1 MSVHQ
6 FYACI
11 AALDVST
18 QTWSWADRTMR
29 QYGFA
34 LCKWPTSRWGSSGNY
49 VRNLLPV
56 VLAEAD
62 TNNVLYHAEYLRAN
76 ALVPLWYGDATLRF
90 CLTPD
95 TTSWLDNYISVT
107 VYESGYNT
115 TPMNFRV
122 DGVNYENIFQANYS
136 YDGNR
141 SKAPYWALSS
151 IITDQTTA
159 STCSLYSQGTD
170 MNHYTIYC
178 VQNPLSRNL
187 ADGFL
192 ALINKAPTPSSVD
205 PYEGGGISVIGG
217 GTGNFDTSSES
228 VNIPSLPSTTA
239 VSTGFLTLF
248 NPSTAKLRDLASYM
262 WSNPLFDLSAWRKIF
277 ADPMGAILGLSIV
290 PVAVPTS
297 GNAEV
302 TVGNIPTGIEMP
314 LVSNQYVEVDCG
326 SIQVKE
332 FWGGYLDYSPYTKAE
347 IYLPYCGIHA
357 IDIDDIMEKTVN
369 VVYHIDILSGACC
382 VYVKCDTAIL
392 YTFIG
397 QCSSS
402 IPITGDSWTNVIN
415 GVLSAAVSVGSMVAT
430 GGATAPMALPQLA
443 STVTNSLKPSIEKSG
458 AMGGTGGLL
467 AYQYPYLIITRPRQ
481 ALSENQN
488 KYMGYPSFVTAELGS
503 LRGYTEVEQVHL
515 ENINA
520 TDSELKEIE
529 TLLKNGVIF

>member
-1 MSVHQ
+1 MGILQ
-6 FYACI
+6 FYGRI
-11 AALDVST
+11 RKSNGTWVDAAPKLYGFSICTYPSFPSSLGYAYGLTDDYLLYPENNILAAMVKNYIDSDSSIDYST
-18 QTWSWADRTMR
+18 Q
-29 QYGFA
+29 
-34 LCKWPTSRWGSSGNY
+34 Y
-49 VRNLLPV
+49 V
-56 VLAEAD
+56 
-62 TNNVLYHAEYLRAN
+62 
-76 ALVPLWYGDATLRF
+76 
-90 CLTPD
+90 CLTD
-95 TTSWLDNYISVT
+95 DKYDNYIKFT
-107 VYESGYNT
+107 VNGPNMGAGEIRVNGGDVYTFMSGYRASSGPAYAVFSQIPT
-115 TPMNFRV
+115 SETPGSAILTGSFAAETR
-122 DGVNYENIFQANYS
+122 DALS
-136 YDGNR
+136 YTLFSRGSLGDGNKNR
-141 SKAPYWALSS
+141 LL
-151 IITDQTTA
+151 T
-159 STCSLYSQGTD
+159 
-170 MNHYTIYC
+170 
-178 VQNPLSRNL
+178 
-187 ADGFL
+187 
-192 ALINKAPTPSSVD
+192 LIGMSPGPKPDPD

-228 VNIPSLPSTTA
+228 INIPGLPATTA

-248 NPSTAKLRDLASYM
+248 NPTTANLRDLASYM
-262 WSNPLFDLSAWRKIF
+262 WANPLFDLSAWRKIF

-290 PVAVPTS
+290 PVSVPAS

-302 TVGNIPTGIEMP
+302 TVGNIPTGIQMP
-314 LVSNQYVEVDCG
+314 LVSSQYVVVDCG

-357 IDIDDIMEKTVN
+357 IDIDDIMGKTVN

-402 IPITGDSWTNVIN
+402 IPITGDNWTNVIN

-481 ALSENQN
+481 ALPENQN

-503 LRGYTEVEQVHL
+503 LKGYTEVEQVHL

>member
-1 MSVHQ
+1 MGILQ
-6 FYACI
+6 FYGRI
-11 AALDVST
+11 RSSDNVWVDAAPKL
-18 QTWSWADRTMR
+18 
-29 QYGFA
+29 YGFSV
-34 LCKWPTSRWGSSGNY
+34 CTYPSFPGSMGYAYNLSPDYLLYPENNILDAMATNLYNSGFDFDY
-49 VRNLLPV
+49 YTQRV
-56 VLAEAD
+56 
-62 TNNVLYHAEYLRAN
+62 
-76 ALVPLWYGDATLRF
+76 
-90 CLTPD
+90 CLTDNPD
-95 TTSWLDNYISVT
+95 DNYIEFILNGPERLVGRLM
-107 VYESGYNT
+107 VNGAGYNFMSGEFAT
-115 TPMNFRV
+115 RPNSYAVFTDIPKIDSPSNTIMQGSFCATSKEATEYRL
-122 DGVNYENIFQANYS
+122 YS
-136 YDGNR
+136 RGYLPDDVR
-141 SKAPYWALSS
+141 RALFTLIAKAPGPEP
-151 IITDQTTA
+151 D
-159 STCSLYSQGTD
+159 
-170 MNHYTIYC
+170 
-178 VQNPLSRNL
+178 P
-187 ADGFL
+187 
-192 ALINKAPTPSSVD
+192 D
-205 PYEGGGISVIGG
+205 PYKGGGISVIGG
-217 GTGNFDTSSES
+217 GIGNFDTSSES
-228 VNIPSLPSTTA
+228 INIPGLPATTA

-248 NPSTAKLRDLASYM
+248 NPSTTNLRDLASYM
-262 WSNPLFDLSAWRKIF
+262 WANPLFDLSAWRKIF

-290 PVAVPTS
+290 PVTVPTS
-297 GNAEV
+297 GTAEV

-314 LVSNQYVEVDCG
+314 LVSSQYVVVDCG

-357 IDIDDIMEKTVN
+357 IDIDDIMGKTVN

-402 IPITGDSWTNVIN
+402 IPITGDNWTNVIN

-481 ALSENQN
+481 ALPENQN
-488 KYMGYPSFVTAELGS
+488 KFMGYPSFVTAKLET

>member
-1 MSVHQ
+1 MGILQ
-6 FYACI
+6 FYGRICTSGGTWVD
-11 AALDVST
+11 AAPKV
-18 QTWSWADRTMR
+18 
-29 QYGFA
+29 YGFSV
-34 LCKWPTSRWGSSGNY
+34 CTYPSFPSSGYANDLPDSYLLYPENNILAAMTKIYRDHDSSLSYSDLKVCLTDDQYNNY
-49 VRNLLPV
+49 INFTIKGSGMYSGEIRVNG
-56 VLAEAD
+56 
-62 TNNVLYHAEYLRAN
+62 TSYTSFMSGYNN
-76 ALVPLWYGDATLRF
+76 YGYPAYAVFSDI
-90 CLTPD
+90 LTPD
-95 TTSWLDNYISVT
+95 TPASTIKWGSFAAT
-107 VYESGYNT
+107 
-115 TPMNFRV
+115 
-122 DGVNYENIFQANYS
+122 
-136 YDGNR
+136 
-141 SKAPYWALSS
+141 SKAATSYNLYVYGDFSDTYKNALF
-151 IITDQTTA
+151 T
-159 STCSLYSQGTD
+159 
-170 MNHYTIYC
+170 
-178 VQNPLSRNL
+178 
-187 ADGFL
+187 
-192 ALINKAPTPSSVD
+192 LIEKAPGPKPDPD

-228 VNIPSLPSTTA
+228 INIPGLPATTA

-248 NPSTAKLRDLASYM
+248 NPTTANLRDLASYM
-262 WSNPLFDLSAWRKIF
+262 WANPLFDLSAWRKIF

-290 PVAVPTS
+290 PVSVPTS

-302 TVGNIPTGIEMP
+302 TVGNIPTGIQMP
-314 LVSNQYVEVDCG
+314 LVSSQYVVVDCG

-357 IDIDDIMEKTVN
+357 IDIDDIMGKTVN

-402 IPITGDSWTNVIN
+402 IPITGDNWTNVIN

-481 ALSENQN
+481 ALPEDQN

-503 LRGYTEVEQVHL
+503 LKGYTEVEQVHL

-529 TLLKNGVIF
+529 ALLKNGVIF

>member
-1 MSVHQ
+1 MGILQ
-6 FYACI
+6 FYGRMCT
-11 AALDVST
+11 AAG
-18 QTWSWADRTMR
+18 TWIDAAPKV
-29 QYGFA
+29 YGFSV
-34 LCKWPTSRWGSSGNY
+34 CTYPSFPSSGTVSSIAGSY
-49 VRNLLPV
+49 LLYPENNI
-56 VLAEAD
+56 LAAMLQVFREHD
-62 TNNVLYHAEYLRAN
+62 YSSSYSDLKV
-76 ALVPLWYGDATLRF
+76 
-90 CLTPD
+90 CLTD
-95 TTSWLDNYISVT
+95 DKYDNYIEFKLNSAAMH
-107 VYESGYNT
+107 SGYIMVNGDYVGAFLSAYNRVGYPAYAVFSDVFT
-115 TPMNFRV
+115 QDTP
-122 DGVNYENIFQANYS
+122 
-136 YDGNR
+136 
-141 SKAPYWALSS
+141 
-151 IITDQTTA
+151 A
-159 STCSLYSQGTD
+159 STIKWGSFYSTSSTVISYNLYAYTAFSESQKNRLLTL
-170 MNHYTIYC
+170 IAK
-178 VQNPLSRNL
+178 NPGPKP
-187 ADGFL
+187 D
-192 ALINKAPTPSSVD
+192 PD

-217 GTGNFDTSSES
+217 GTGNFDTSSENI
-228 VNIPSLPSTTA
+228 NIPGLPATTA

-248 NPSTAKLRDLASYM
+248 NPTTANLRDLASYM
-262 WSNPLFDLSAWRKIF
+262 WANPLFDLSAWRKIF

-290 PVAVPTS
+290 PVSVPTS

-302 TVGNIPTGIEMP
+302 TVGNIPTGIQMP
-314 LVSNQYVEVDCG
+314 LVSSQYVVVDCG

-402 IPITGDSWTNVIN
+402 IPITGDNWTNVIN

-481 ALSENQN
+481 ALPEDQN

-503 LRGYTEVEQVHL
+503 LKGYTEVEQVHL
-515 ENINA
+515 EDINA

>member
-1 MSVHQ
+1 MGILQ
-6 FYACI
+6 FYGRI
-11 AALDVST
+11 RTSNDQWIDAAPKV
-18 QTWSWADRTMR
+18 
-29 QYGFA
+29 YGFSI
-34 LCKWPTSRWGSSGNY
+34 CTYPSWPPSQGYANGLEGDYLLYPENNILTAMVNNLRDSKDNIYYMTQY
-49 VRNLLPV
+49 V
-56 VLAEAD
+56 
-62 TNNVLYHAEYLRAN
+62 
-76 ALVPLWYGDATLRF
+76 
-90 CLTPD
+90 CLTDDPY
-95 TTSWLDNYISVT
+95 DNYIMFTINGSNMYSGEFRVNGKS
-107 VYESGYNT
+107 YYNFLSGYRLGYAPAYAVFSDVPTVDSPANT
-115 TPMNFRV
+115 IHQGSFAATSNAATAY
-122 DGVNYENIFQANYS
+122 NLYS
-136 YDGNR
+136 RGYLDN
-141 SKAPYWALSS
+141 SAKNAFLTLVAKAPGPKP
-151 IITDQTTA
+151 D
-159 STCSLYSQGTD
+159 
-170 MNHYTIYC
+170 
-178 VQNPLSRNL
+178 P
-187 ADGFL
+187 
-192 ALINKAPTPSSVD
+192 D

-228 VNIPSLPSTTA
+228 INIPGLPATTA

-248 NPSTAKLRDLASYM
+248 NPTTANLRDLASYM
-262 WSNPLFDLSAWRKIF
+262 WADPLFDLSAWRKIF

-290 PVAVPTS
+290 PVSVPTS

-302 TVGNIPTGIEMP
+302 TVGNIPTGIQMP
-314 LVSNQYVEVDCG
+314 LVSSQYVVVDCG

-402 IPITGDSWTNVIN
+402 IPITGDNWTNVIN

-481 ALSENQN
+481 ALPEDQN

-503 LRGYTEVEQVHL
+503 LKGYTEVEQVHL